1 MDIPKNSISK
11 ELDSN
16 DMPKIVMSVAK
27 EPNSANNSISDE
39 TLTVSEKKDEKKCK
53 KEEKGDNE
61 NLGALIANI
70 GYLLNATSSLFIAIL
85 FRIND
90 NVVGE

>member
-1 MDIPKNSISK
+1 MK
-11 ELDSN
+11 
-16 DMPKIVMSVAK
+16 
-27 EPNSANNSISDE
+27 
-39 TLTVSEKKDEKKCK
+39 VSEKKDGKKGK

-70 GYLLNATSSLFIAIL
+70 GYFMNATSSLFIAIL

-90 NVVGE
+90 NVIIEAKLENPDVDLKKVTLHREIK